1 MDILVGGGLI
11 LILLA
16 FAIWGTSRVI
26 SLHSAVTP
34 QSTAQSVSDILA
46 GSSGTVTIT
55 PIPSAAGTQEVLST
69 AGVTA
74 IGTIPAAGPGPV
86 QVVIVALEQAYLRV
100 TVDGKSQFDGRITL
114 GTAYSFSGNTQI
126 EVLTGNGAGVSILFN
141 QGNLGPMGRF
151 GEVVD
156 RIYTANAI
164 LNPTATTTPTAT
176 ITPTPTITARESPI
190 PTLTKTP
197 LLPPATP

>member
-1 MDILVGGGLI
+1 

-16 FAIWGTSRVI
+16 FAIWGTSRVV
-26 SLHSAVTP
+26 SLRSEITP
-34 QSTAQSVSDILA
+34 QSTAQSISDILVA
-46 GSSGTVTIT
+46 SSGTVTLT
-55 PIPSAAGTQEVLST
+55 PTPTVAGTDAIIPT

-86 QVVIVALEQAYLRV
+86 QIVIVALEQAFLRV
-100 TVDGKSQFDGRITL
+100 TVDGKIQFDGRITD

-126 EVLTGNGAGVSILFN
+126 EVLTGNGAGISILFN

-164 LNPTATTTPTAT
+164 LNPTPTSTPTTT
-176 ITPTPTITARESPI
+176 ITPTPTVTPRVSPT
-190 PTLTKTP
+190 PTLTYTLLVPPVTP
-197 LLPPATP
+197 